1 MKTQWRSDKI
11 EVDGLN
17 VHYYRTGGDKPAL
30 ILSHGATD
38 NSLCW
43 RRVAAELEASY
54 DLIMYDARGHGL
66 TEIVSDAQH
75 TGDMAEDLANLTQAL
90 GLKKPRFMGHSMGA
104 ATTLAMAAAYPDLP
118 HCIVLEE
125 PPLRAL
131 FAKLPEAE
139 RQAHAEAWRER
150 MVETKRLSRESMI
163 AREREEHPNWAEVE
177 WEPWA
182 DAKKQV
188 DLEVLIAAF
197 RVERPPWQDLLA
209 KVTCPVLILYGDQ
222 ELGAI
227 VSDAE
232 AREAQR
238 ILGDQGEVVQ
248 IKGAGHNVRREQF
261 QTFMNVVT
269 RFLRD
274 CPNS

>member
-1 MKTQWRSDKI
+1 MKTKWHSDKI
-11 EVDGLN
+11 KVDGLN
-17 VHYYRTGGDKPAL
+17 VHYYRTGADKPTL

-38 NSLCW
+38 NGLCW
-43 RRVAAELEASY
+43 RRVAAEMEASY

-66 TEIVSDAQH
+66 TEIVSDDQH
-75 TGDMAEDLANLTQAL
+75 TRDMAEDLANLTQAL

-104 ATTLAMAAAYPDLP
+104 ATTLALAAAYPDLP
-118 HCIVLEE
+118 RCIVLEE

-131 FAKLPEAE
+131 FDKRSDAE
-139 RQAHAEAWRER
+139 RQAHAEAWYQRIREMKHLPYER
-150 MVETKRLSRESMI
+150 MI
-163 AREREEHPNWAEVE
+163 AREREEHPKWAEVE

-182 DAKKQV
+182 EAKKQV

-197 RVERPPWQDLLA
+197 RVERSPWQELLA
-209 KVTCPVLILYGDQ
+209 KVTCPVLIIYG
-222 ELGAI
+222 EETLGAI
-227 VSDAE
+227 VSDVE

-238 ILGDQGEVVQ
+238 ILGDQGEVLQ

-274 CPNS
+274 CPNP